1 MLNDGT
7 IRRYFCSRP
16 ASFGQGQIKTMAIAA
31 AAAEGFGASS
41 TDHPQLTENHNVCS
55 GTACRG
61 HAMRKEDR

>member
-41 TDHPQLTENHNVCS
+41 TDHPQLTASH
-55 GTACRG
+55 
-61 HAMRKEDR
+61 KDP